1 MKHKI
6 TNRTRKFKGHAF
18 NVEIL
23 DVNLPDGRQR
33 QYDLVDHHNSV
44 TIIPIDDDGNIYF
57 VKQYRMG
64 SESILLE
71 LPAGVMDERE
81 SPQICAAREIRE
93 EIGMAAGQLTR
104 IGAVYLAPGY
114 SNELNFIFLA
124 RELTED
130 PLQEDDDEF
139 ISIHAYSPGEIQ
151 RMIRSGEIKD
161 SKTLA
166 ALYLLQLTQPE
177 QPKIAS

>member
-6 TNRTRKFKGHAF
+6 TNRTIKFEGQAF

-23 DVNLPDGRQR
+23 DVDLPDGRQR
-33 QYDLVDHHNSV
+33 QYDLVDHHHSV
-44 TIIPIDDDGNIYF
+44 TIIPVDDDGNIYF

-71 LPAGVMDERE
+71 LPAGVMDDHE
-81 SPQICAAREIRE
+81 SPQQCAAREIRE

-104 IGAVYLAPGY
+104 VGAVYLAPGY

-124 RELTED
+124 KELTED

-151 RMIRSGEIKD
+151 RMIHSGEIKD

-166 ALYLLQLTQPE
+166 ALYILQLNQLKE
-177 QPKIAS
+177 PKTT